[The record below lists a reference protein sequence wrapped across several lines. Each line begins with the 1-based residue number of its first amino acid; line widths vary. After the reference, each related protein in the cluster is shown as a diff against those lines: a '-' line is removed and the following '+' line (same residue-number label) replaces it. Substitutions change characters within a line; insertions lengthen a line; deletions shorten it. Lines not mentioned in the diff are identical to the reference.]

1 MALAIDFHFCWIA
14 VDFCYLDCSWFDGGL
29 RLVSVEYLYIIS
41 NWGSRLPVW
50 SMTLDLHP
58 WSRLCDL
65 GKQLRCHIR
74 WLINQWAE
82 GWQSGGDEGEH
93 GDKKT
98 NLNCTV
104 AFPCG
109 LRCFCCLPNPPWSWL
124 VGVDGRM
131 GWRLM
136 DSGESE
142 GAWVEVWA
150 SLWSWVTIELSRAW
164 EIAEDRGKKRH
175 DWIGTLGP
183 NVMGFVEQ
191 NC

>member
-104 AFPCG
+104 SFLCAIDAVVAACWIHHGCDWLGWMWWDGDWGMVVKVKVLRFWYGHYCG
-109 LRCFCCLPNPPWSWL
+109 QELWFCQGIGRYRKKGERNRL
-124 VGVDGRM
+124 VQ
-131 GWRLM
+131 
-136 DSGESE
+136 
-142 GAWVEVWA
+142 
-150 SLWSWVTIELSRAW
+150 SLF
-164 EIAEDRGKKRH
+164 KNK
-175 DWIGTLGP
+175 
-183 NVMGFVEQ
+183 
-191 NC
+191 